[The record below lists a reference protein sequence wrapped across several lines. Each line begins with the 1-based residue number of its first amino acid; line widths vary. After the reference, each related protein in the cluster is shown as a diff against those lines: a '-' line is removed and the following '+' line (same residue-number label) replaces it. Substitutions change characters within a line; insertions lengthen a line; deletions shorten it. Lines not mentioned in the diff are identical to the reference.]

1 MDLFE
6 CIQQRRSVRALQPA
20 DIADADLRK
29 ILDAGRRAPS
39 GYNRQP
45 LRLIVI
51 RDPETIA
58 VLGKCQSGVADVSTI
73 IAVVGDPAASE
84 FWVEDVAAAV
94 ENMLLAITSLGLAS
108 VWVEG
113 TQLRHEDEFKEL
125 LGVPEELRLLV
136 LLPVGK
142 EGEPGRQPDKVTLDE
157 FVFAEK
163 YGNPRK

>member
-6 CIQQRRSVRALQPA
+6 CIQHRRCVRALQPA
-20 DIADADLRK
+20 DISDDDLRK

-51 RDPETIA
+51 REPKMIA
-58 VLGKCQSGVADVSTI
+58 ALGKCQAGIADVSTI
-73 IAVVGDPAASE
+73 LAVVGDPAVSR
-84 FWVEDVAAAV
+84 FWVEDIAAAV

-113 TQLRHEDEFKEL
+113 AQLRHEDEFKGL
-125 LGVPEELRLLV
+125 LGVPEALRLLV
-136 LLPVGK
+136 LLPIGK
-142 EGEPGRQPDKVTLDE
+142 ERETGRQPDKVALSE
-157 FVFAEK
+157 FVFSEK
-163 YGNPRK
+163 YGNPWK